1 MSTLKQLRLR
11 INGVKSTQKIT
22 KTMKMVAASKLIKAQ
37 DKKENAQNYA
47 NKMFATVMQLTGSI
61 LDYNETSA
69 LLTGNGKDHTHLLV
83 VVGSDKGLCGNYNG
97 SLVKKLNS
105 QIEVLKSAHKRFK
118 IICLGQKIFD
128 QIKHLYGEFII
139 ELLEGASSFKSS
151 YEEAQRISTLIIS
164 LFEKKQFDICSF
176 IFNEFQNALSQSV
189 CLKQLVPINVGQS
202 KKFEEEVSYEY
213 EPNEA
218 KVLEH
223 LLPLNLTTQIYY
235 ILLES
240 IASEHG
246 ARMTAM
252 EAASNNAKDMID
264 NLTLIYNRSRQAAI
278 TKELIEIVSS
288 AEVV

>member
-11 INGVKSTQKIT
+11 ISGVKSTQKIT
-22 KTMKMVAASKLIKAQ
+22 KTMRMVAASKLIRAQ
-37 DKKENAQNYA
+37 DKKEKAQSYA
-47 NKMFATVMQLTGSI
+47 TKMFETVAQLSNSI
-61 LDYNETSA
+61 SDSSDKST
-69 LLTGNGKDHTHLLV
+69 LLTGNGKDHIHLLV

-97 SLVKKLNS
+97 SLVKKLKNE
-105 QIEVLKSAHKRFK
+105 IEELQNKHKSFK
-118 IICLGQKIFD
+118 IICLGKKIFD
-128 QIKHLYGEFII
+128 QIKPLYGESVID
-139 ELLEGASSFKSS
+139 LLEGASSFKSD
-151 YEEAQRISTLIIS
+151 YEEAQKIATLIMS
-164 LFEKKQFDICSF
+164 LFERKEFDVCGF
-176 IFNEFQNALSQSV
+176 IFNEFKNALSQSV
-189 CLKQLVPINVGQS
+189 CLKQLIPMNISSYQKVEA
-202 KKFEEEVSYEY
+202 FYEY
-213 EPNEA
+213 EPNESE
-218 KVLEH
+218 VLEH

-288 AEVV
+288 AEVL